1 MFAWKHG
8 MGGFYGHGFCM
19 GPDFGRSM
27 SMTWPIPQLDEVEWL
42 KRYKDGL
49 ELYKK
54 DVEAKLKTVE
64 ERIQK
69 LENKDK

>member
-42 KRYKDGL
+42 KRYKDGRNFI
-49 ELYKK
+49 KRMWK
-54 DVEAKLKTVE
+54 RNSKRLKNE
-64 ERIQK
+64 SK
-69 LENKDK
+69 S